1 MLTNLSLMPH
11 NSLIV
16 IKDIVKKINYID
28 LMINLLKEFQR
39 SLNYFENNKLNQFDA
54 QVGETLC
61 QIRAYKIY
69 SLRVYSSPAFFSSLR
84 ELKNN
89 LDSTIGRLELEANQ
103 YQQFLKMHKSERPEY
118 IRTPITLID
127 LFSNLGCLIS
137 IPEDAIYIFVSYFLC
152 QYHIVD
158 SDNIPVT
165 IDYKKIAT
173 HLSLSRS
180 YSKKLGH
187 FYQKLLSEQSCH
199 FVFELL
205 DQLPGKN
212 ELQRILPQL
221 HLKSDEGRMV
231 LPCYCV
237 TEIIVLHMIKKSAN
251 LLLIVDVVI
260 ENSRE
265 RVTYYLKGSRDT
277 NNFELTHHMNSKEP
291 CVVMYGSHLTNNLL
305 FKETLQAELLSFGI
319 KETIL
324 SNNASHPQYSGETLK
339 AFQYDPFQVLMAEK
353 GNLLSQFDIFLI
365 KKLSTELLKQKQAAE
380 EMGCTANN
388 QSLFLLK
395 HVFCDIVNN
404 YTEYSVP
411 ESPSVITNTA
421 MNMDLVSEAI

>member
-1 MLTNLSLMPH
+1 MPH

-16 IKDIVKKINYID
+16 IKDIVQKISYID
-28 LMINLLKEFQR
+28 LMTNLLNEFQR
-39 SLNYFENNKLNQFDA
+39 SLNYFESNDLYQFDA

-69 SLRVYSSPAFFSSLR
+69 SLRVYSSPAFLNSLR

-89 LDSTIGRLELEANQ
+89 LDRTIGRLELEAIQ
-103 YQQFLKMHKSERPEY
+103 YQQFLKMHKRERPEY
-118 IRTPITLID
+118 IRNPITLMD
-127 LFSNLGCLIS
+127 LFSNLGCIIS
-137 IPEDAIYIFVSYFLC
+137 IPEDAIYIFLSYFLC

-173 HLSLSRS
+173 HLGLSRS

-212 ELQRILPQL
+212 ELKRILPHL
-221 HLKSDEGRMV
+221 HKKSDEGRMV

-237 TEIIVLHMIKKSAN
+237 TEIIVLHMIEKNAN
-251 LLLIVDVVI
+251 LLLIVDVI
-260 ENSRE
+260 IGHSRE
-265 RVTYYLKGSRDT
+265 RISYYFKGSRDT
-277 NNFELTHHMNSKEP
+277 NNFKLTQQHSMNGNEP
-291 CVVMYGSHLTNNLL
+291 CIVMYGSHLTKNSL
-305 FKETLQAELLSFGI
+305 FKETLQADFLSFGI
-319 KETIL
+319 KEIIL
-324 SNNASHPQYSGETLK
+324 SNNASHPQYSGETLR
-339 AFQYDPFQVLMAEK
+339 AFQYDPFQALIAEN
-353 GNLLSQFDIFLI
+353 GTLLSQFDIFLI
-365 KKLSTELLKQKQAAE
+365 KKLSTELLKRKQAAE

-395 HVFCDIVNN
+395 HIFCDIVNKH
-404 YTEYSVP
+404 TEYSAP
-411 ESPSVITNTA
+411 EIPSIIANTV
-421 MNMDLVSEAI
+421 MKMDFVSEAI